1 MEVKEKS
8 KKRELIKSIAIVFLA
23 VLLVLTFFSNT
34 FMNRSLPEVSTEM
47 ISSGTIN
54 AKIRGSGTVTP
65 NEAYEVI
72 IDQTREVRSV
82 CVKVGD
88 TVAQGDLL
96 FVLGDIESQELQE
109 AQEQLQNLN
118 LEYQKRVL
126 ELSKSYASED
136 REVQKLQEDLQKAI
150 AERDANVVSDA
161 EISYAKG
168 DLKQAESVLSELK
181 DYDALDDEETTE
193 AQAAVTKWSG
203 EVSTAETAVE
213 TYEKQLDELESGGSI
228 DRDRQIEDAREA
240 LDQAEAAWKSG
251 WRAYK
256 SEIEE
261 LVAKVNEY
269 LKDEGKVDLDQIDG
283 KENPY
288 DLPFFDN
295 DDQSYI
301 EAYLTEQGTTAKP
314 QTPDTDTAERAEDT
328 PAFSD
333 KEYQTAYDAVLA
345 AQKDWMA
352 KSKTLE
358 RLLEDD
364 SLSSDSAAQQERAI
378 RRKLNDAKDDLRRA
392 QRELEDAQD
401 TLDELTSGSKE
412 LRTRIKQYES
422 AVSDLTK
429 QVEELE
435 KKKTTYDAAVATV
448 DEKERALTD
457 ALSGKDID
465 KQMNDLDLQ
474 AARLNI
480 QKQQELVD
488 KYRKEAV
495 DTEIKANVSGT
506 ISAINVTPGKTTSAG
521 SAMAVIDVVDRG
533 YTIKV
538 PVTAQQA
545 KQVKVGDT
553 ADVTNYYWGND
564 ITATLEAIAPDP
576 AKPGQGKLLVFRI
589 TGEIDAGASI
599 TLSIG
604 QKSASFDA
612 IVPKSAL
619 RSDTNGDFVLVLTS
633 KSTPLGNRYYA
644 TRVDVQILAQDDT
657 SAAVSGVSQNDYV
670 ITTASKPLEAGTQV
684 RMVDN
689 A

>member
-228 DRDRQIEDAREA
+228 DRDRQIEDAIEA
-240 LDQAEAAWKSG
+240 LDQAEASWKSE
-251 WRAYK
+251 WRAYE
-256 SEIEE
+256 SEIDALVEE
-261 LVAKVNEY
+261 VNAY
-269 LKDEGKVDLDQIDG
+269 LNGDGTVSLDKTDG
-283 KENPY
+283 ENTY
-288 DLPFFDN
+288 DYPFFDN
-295 DDQSYI
+295 DDQAYI
-301 EAYLTEQGTTAKP
+301 EAYLTEQGVGGKP
-314 QTPDTDTAERAEDT
+314 SGSGGEKAAAEYG
-328 PAFSD
+328 PS
-333 KEYQTAYDAVLA
+333 EYQTAYDAVLA
-345 AQKDWMA
+345 AQKDWVA
-352 KSKTLE
+352 KKKTLD

-364 SLSSDSAAQQERAI
+364 SLSSGSAAQQEREI

-488 KYRKEAV
+488 KYKKEAV

-576 AKPGQGKLLVFRI
+576 AKPGQGKLLIFRI

>member
-126 ELSKSYASED
+126 ELSKNYASED

-228 DRDRQIEDAREA
+228 DRDRQIEDAIEA
-240 LDQAEAAWKSG
+240 LDQAEASWKSE

-256 SEIEE
+256 SEIDALVEE
-261 LVAKVNEY
+261 VNAY
-269 LKDEGKVDLDQIDG
+269 LNGDGTVSLDKTDG
-283 KENPY
+283 ENTY
-288 DLPFFDN
+288 DYPFFDN
-295 DDQSYI
+295 DDQAYI
-301 EAYLTEQGTTAKP
+301 EAYLTEQGVGGKP
-314 QTPDTDTAERAEDT
+314 SGSGGEKAAAEYG
-328 PAFSD
+328 PS
-333 KEYQTAYDAVLA
+333 EYQTAYDAVLA
-345 AQKDWMA
+345 AQKDWVA
-352 KSKTLE
+352 KKKTLD

-364 SLSSDSAAQQERAI
+364 SLSSGSAAQQEREI

-412 LRTRIKQYES
+412 LRTQIKQYES

-488 KYRKEAV
+488 KYKKEAV

-576 AKPGQGKLLVFRI
+576 AKPGQGKLLIFRI

>member
-228 DRDRQIEDAREA
+228 DRDRQIEDAWEA
-240 LDQAEAAWKSG
+240 LDQADARCNSEWV
-251 WRAYK
+251 AYK
-256 SEIEE
+256 AEINALIAAVNAKYETAIKLEKEE
-261 LVAKVNEY
+261 DYKYGYIGTEA
-269 LKDEGKVDLDQIDG
+269 
-283 KENPY
+283 
-288 DLPFFDN
+288 
-295 DDQSYI
+295 QSYI

-328 PAFSD
+328 PEFTD

-345 AQKDWMA
+345 AQKDWVA
-352 KSKTLE
+352 KKKTLD

-364 SLSSDSAAQQERAI
+364 SLSSGSAAQQEREI

-576 AKPGQGKLLVFRI
+576 AKPGQGKLLIFRI

>member
-126 ELSKSYASED
+126 ELSKNYASED

-203 EVSTAETAVE
+203 EVATAETAVE

-240 LDQAEAAWKSG
+240 LDQAKFAWKSE
-251 WRAYK
+251 WLAYG
-256 SEIEE
+256 SEIHA
-261 LVAKVNEY
+261 LVDEVNKQTPSPGIEVITSKDYPEGY
-269 LKDEGKVDLDQIDG
+269 L
-283 KENPY
+283 
-288 DLPFFDN
+288 DN
-295 DDQSYI
+295 HAQSYI
-301 EAYLTEQGTTAKP
+301 EAYLTEHGTGSKEPSTGG
-314 QTPDTDTAERAEDT
+314 TDTAERAEDIPEFT
-328 PAFSD
+328 D

-345 AQKDWMA
+345 AQKDWVS
-352 KSKTLE
+352 KRKTLD

-364 SLSSDSAAQQERAI
+364 DISSGSAAQQEREI

-488 KYRKEAV
+488 KYKKEAV

-576 AKPGQGKLLVFRI
+576 AKPGQGKLLIFRI

>member
-228 DRDRQIEDAREA
+228 DRDRQIEDAIEA
-240 LDQAEAAWKSG
+240 LDQAEARCNSEWV
-251 WRAYK
+251 AYGDTLQAL
-256 SEIEE
+256 I
-261 LVAKVNEY
+261 ADVNKAYDKDIKLDKEDGYSYEY
-269 LKDEGKVDLDQIDG
+269 IGTKA
-283 KENPY
+283 
-288 DLPFFDN
+288 
-295 DDQSYI
+295 QSYI
-301 EAYLTEQGTTAKP
+301 EAYLTEHGTGSKDPSTGG
-314 QTPDTDTAERAEDT
+314 TDTAERAEDT

-345 AQKDWMA
+345 AQKDWVA
-352 KSKTLE
+352 KKKTLD

-364 SLSSDSAAQQERAI
+364 DISSGSAAQQEREI

-576 AKPGQGKLLVFRI
+576 AKPGQGKLLIFRI